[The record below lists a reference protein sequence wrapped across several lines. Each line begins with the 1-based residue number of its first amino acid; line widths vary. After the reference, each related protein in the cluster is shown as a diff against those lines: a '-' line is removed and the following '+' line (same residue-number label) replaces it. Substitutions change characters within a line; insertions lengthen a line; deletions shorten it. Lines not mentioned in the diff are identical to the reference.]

1 MHGRCVA
8 ATIDA
13 AQKDVWQLGVE
24 VAMLI
29 GPEVADD
36 TLTDSSHALRNA
48 DLLLNKGFA
57 LVLDRQHLQDLAR
70 VPSPK
75 KRPGAR
81 SRTPGIGFQAAA
93 RPTGV

>member
-1 MHGRCVA
+1 MHGRRVA

-13 AQKDVWQLGVE
+13 AQKDEWQLRVE

-29 GPEVADD
+29 GHVADD

-48 DLLLNKGFA
+48 DLLMNKGFA
-57 LVLDRQHLQDLAR
+57 LVPDRQHLQDLAR
-70 VPSPK
+70 VPSLK
-75 KRPGAR
+75 KKTG
-81 SRTPGIGFQAAA
+81 RTQSHVRIGFQAAA